1 MKLNKKAGILSM
13 LIFAGAACPAVFAEP
28 VPQSSVLSGVVTSVV
43 EENAVVKEGQV
54 IVTVDSLVGPVP
66 AARADADGVVQ
77 KVLVVKGQRIDKQ
90 QAVAVI
96 DTNKN

>member
-13 LIFAGAACPAVFAEP
+13 LIFAGAACPAVFAEQ
-28 VPQSSVLSGVVTSVV
+28 VPQSSVLS
-43 EENAVVKEGQV
+43 AVVKEGQV

>member
-13 LIFAGAACPAVFAEP
+13 LIFAGAACPAVFAEQ

-54 IVTVDSLVGPVP
+54 IVTVDSLVGCS
-66 AARADADGVVQ
+66 GC
-77 KVLVVKGQRIDKQ
+77 KGGC
-90 QAVAVI
+90 
-96 DTNKN
+96 

>member
-13 LIFAGAACPAVFAEP
+13 LIFAGAACPAVFAEQ
-28 VPQSSVLSGVVTSVV
+28 VPQSSVTSVV

-66 AARADADGVVQ
+66 AARADADGVVR

>member
-13 LIFAGAACPAVFAEP
+13 LIFAGAACPAVFAEQ

-66 AARADADGVVQ
+66 RADADGVVQ

>member
-13 LIFAGAACPAVFAEP
+13 LIFAGAACPAVFA
-28 VPQSSVLSGVVTSVV
+28 VLSGVVTSVV

>member
-1 MKLNKKAGILSM
+1 M
-13 LIFAGAACPAVFAEP
+13 LIFAGAACPAVFAEQ

-66 AARADADGVVQ
+66 AARADGVVQ

>member
-13 LIFAGAACPAVFAEP
+13 LIFAGAACPAVFAEQ

-54 IVTVDSLVGPVP
+54 IVTVDSLVGP